1 MPKGSAYFAGSAV
14 FHYLGPSFAVLLF
27 AQIEPA
33 GVAWLRI
40 ATAASVYAVWRRPW
54 RRPSRDAVAMGLVLG
69 AMNPVFY
76 LAIDRLPLATVAAIE
91 FLPVVALAALGART
105 ARNITALAVAFAG
118 VWLLTDVQLG
128 GNALGFVLAFANAGL
143 FALYIVF
150 AHRVSRDDG
159 IDGLASAMLVAL
171 AVVTPLG
178 LSAALPAF
186 GSVTLLAAGLGVGVT
201 SSVLPYVCDQ
211 LAMARMPR
219 ATYALCVSLLPATA
233 AVIGVV
239 VLRQVPTVVEAA
251 GIALVVCGVALHK
264 QMSSGRTGTRA
275 SSRPVAARRAE
286 TIAAVETTV
295 GGSPTPL
302 TP

>member
-1 MPKGSAYFAGSAV
+1 
-14 FHYLGPSFAVLLF
+14 
-27 AQIEPA
+27 
-33 GVAWLRI
+33 
-40 ATAASVYAVWRRPW
+40 
-54 RRPSRDAVAMGLVLG
+54 VLG
-69 AMNPVFY
+69 
-76 LAIDRLPLATVAAIE
+76 L
-91 FLPVVALAALGART
+91 RT
-105 ARNITALAVAFAG
+105 ARNIVALAIAFGG

-128 GNALGFVLAFANAGL
+128 GNAVGFALAFANAGL

-150 AHRVSRDDG
+150 AHRVSREDG

-171 AVVTPLG
+171 AVVTPIGLG
-178 LSAALPAF
+178 AALPAF
-186 GSVTLLAAGLGVGVT
+186 ASVTLLAAGIGVGVT

-233 AVIGVV
+233 TVIGVV
-239 VLRQVPTVVEAA
+239 VLQQIPTVAEAA

-264 QMSSGRTGTRA
+264 QMSSGRTGTRV